1 VVFATTATDTVDF
14 WFTAQAF

>member
-1 VVFATTATDTVDF
+1 VFATTATDTVDF